1 VEQWTDPSQPPNRPD
16 GPYTPPQPMYPP
28 PPPSGYAPPQA
39 PGYPQPTGPYP
50 YASPPSVP
58 FYVPMPYAVPPQPSN
73 GLAVS
78 SMVLGIL
85 SLVGTFTVI
94 ASACVVPFS
103 GLGLILGI
111 IALNRPYGRNMAV
124 AGLWM
129 NGISAVLS
137 IGISL
142 IWGIPL
148 MVAFLGLIFAIP
160 AASP

>member
-1 VEQWTDPSQPPNRPD
+1 M
-16 GPYTPPQPMYPP
+16 PM
-28 PPPSGYAPPQA
+28 
-39 PGYPQPTGPYP
+39 
-50 YASPPSVP
+50 
-58 FYVPMPYAVPPQPSN
+58 AVPPQPSN

-78 SMVLGIL
+78 SMILGIL
-85 SLVGTFTVI
+85 SLIGTFTVI

-103 GLGLILGI
+103 VLGLILGI
-111 IALNRPYGRNMAV
+111 IALNRLYGRNMAV

-148 MVAFLGLIFAIP
+148 LLGFLGLIFAIP
-160 AASP
+160 AASA